1 MKRLISVVF
10 LLIQILFELH
20 AQSYEELSDIF
31 VHSAYS
37 LSRNQ
42 VKFTQPAD
50 FDLVRSGKDYL
61 ECFHSE
67 KYTSF
72 NPASLTN
79 FVDKLISKDKNF
91 VAFIEIPP
99 VFSRDSVYIDADLL
113 PDLKLDIN
121 TSHCKDIRFDFRWNT
136 GHNLSLD
143 QCPISYKL
151 LVMPEVPLMLIRYLL
166 IL

>member
-1 MKRLISVVF
+1 MKY
-10 LLIQILFELH
+10 
-20 AQSYEELSDIF
+20 A
-31 VHSAYS
+31 
-37 LSRNQ
+37 
-42 VKFTQPAD
+42 QPAD

-72 NPASLTN
+72 NPASLTI

-91 VAFIEIPP
+91 VVFIEIPP

-113 PDLKLDIN
+113 PDLETGNKYESLQGYTDLISVGIPVRIFHWISAQSAIN
-121 TSHCKDIRFDFRWNT
+121 
-136 GHNLSLD
+136 L
-143 QCPISYKL
+143 PI
-151 LVMPEVPLMLIRYLL
+151 MPEVPLMLIRYLL

>member
-20 AQSYEELSDIF
+20 AQSYEELGDIF
-31 VHSAYS
+31 VHSAYT

-42 VKFTQPAD
+42 VKYTQPAD

-72 NPASLTN
+72 NPASLTI
-79 FVDKLISKDKNF
+79 FVDNLFQRIRIS
-91 VAFIEIPP
+91 
-99 VFSRDSVYIDADLL
+99 L
-113 PDLKLDIN
+113 
-121 TSHCKDIRFDFRWNT
+121 
-136 GHNLSLD
+136 
-143 QCPISYKL
+143 
-151 LVMPEVPLMLIRYLL
+151 YLL
-166 IL
+166 KYLLFLVGILCI

>member
-20 AQSYEELSDIF
+20 AQSYEELGDIF
-31 VHSAYS
+31 VHSAYT

-42 VKFTQPAD
+42 VKYTQPAD

-72 NPASLTN
+72 NPASLTI
-79 FVDKLISKDKNF
+79 FVDKLISKE
-91 VAFIEIPP
+91 VII
-99 VFSRDSVYIDADLL
+99 Y
-113 PDLKLDIN
+113 
-121 TSHCKDIRFDFRWNT
+121 
-136 GHNLSLD
+136 NLTA
-143 QCPISYKL
+143 
-151 LVMPEVPLMLIRYLL
+151 
-166 IL
+166 

>member
-1 MKRLISVVF
+1 MKRLTFVVLF
-10 LLIQILFELH
+10 LIQILFELQ
-20 AQSYEELSDIF
+20 AQSYEELGDIF
-31 VHSAYS
+31 VHSAYT

-42 VKFTQPAD
+42 VKYTQPAD

-91 VAFIEIPP
+91 VVFIEIQIGRASCRER
-99 VFSRDSVYIDADLL
+99 V
-113 PDLKLDIN
+113 
-121 TSHCKDIRFDFRWNT
+121 
-136 GHNLSLD
+136 
-143 QCPISYKL
+143 
-151 LVMPEVPLMLIRYLL
+151 
-166 IL
+166 

>member
-1 MKRLISVVF
+1 MKRLTFVVLF
-10 LLIQILFELH
+10 LIQILFEVH
-20 AQSYEELSDIF
+20 AQSYEELGDIF
-31 VHSAYS
+31 VHSAYT

-42 VKFTQPAD
+42 VKYTQPAD
-50 FDLVRSGKDYL
+50 FDLVWSGKDYL

-91 VAFIEIPP
+91 VVFIEIPP
-99 VFSRDSVYIDADLL
+99 VYSRDSVYIDADLL
-113 PDLKLDIN
+113 PDLKQEIN

-136 GHNLSLD
+136 GQNLSLD
-143 QCPISYKL
+143 Q
-151 LVMPEVPLMLIRYLL
+151 
-166 IL
+166 